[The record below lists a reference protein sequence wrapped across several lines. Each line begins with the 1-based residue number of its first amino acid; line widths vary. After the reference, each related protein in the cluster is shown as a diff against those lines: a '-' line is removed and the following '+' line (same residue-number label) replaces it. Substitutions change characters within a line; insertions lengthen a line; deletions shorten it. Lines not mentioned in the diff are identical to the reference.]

1 MSKNRPLIHASNK
14 ELDIQLN
21 VIEGSIPKDWY
32 GTVYLNSPC
41 GTVNSNGLPYP
52 DGSAELGSPIMNG
65 DGYVY
70 RIDLGD
76 DRVRLKTAIMKPFC
90 YYADLA
96 TKLGNTNGYGKL
108 YQFKNDGLTRMSL
121 DLGSRDELNT
131 AITPFQFKD
140 DAAPRML
147 ACYDAGRNWEI
158 NVEDLSMV
166 TPIGANEEYTF
177 STPPQLFPFPVIQ
190 STAHPSFDPLTREMF
205 LVNFTKSLHTMT
217 DHEAIVELLKKDF
230 KGVETF
236 LEKMVDSLGDHTDH
250 HKIGEEITKWLSKS
264 HLEEMEQK
272 AAKWIHGLFHRH
284 KNRKSTP
291 VKASTEAEGGDTT
304 ADNIYLLRWTGEQ
317 GPLDK
322 WQVVDEHGEP
332 LKIIQCM
339 HQTAISEDYIILA
352 DATFKFAFD
361 LMINAPFK
369 SDRINAW
376 LRKQLTTAQEPYLDI
391 YLVERKNLDPNSPT
405 VTSKKLTE
413 PIPLESVHFTAD
425 YRNPDGKITLHLAHN
440 SAACLAEWVR
450 TFDKKAPDGKHP
462 VNPEVIGLIST
473 GCMDIGRIGKVV
485 IDGPSA
491 TIVSQEYIVEPGNLD
506 DVDKVGAHTWGVGLY
521 TFRDIISPNKVVDQ
535 IRHNY
540 WSSFGMS
547 PDLLTKFIYDLY
559 SDYPNAIYT
568 PKQVLDITNKGIPF
582 VLSRQNVATM
592 KQEDFYQFDKNVRL
606 YSVQFVPR
614 KPGSDPVS
622 KDEQKDGYIFT
633 SEVVNYPN
641 EQGNNYRCEM
651 WIFKAW
657 DLASGPCCKLTHPDL
672 DYAFTLHSAWVEEVK
687 APDNYTY
694 KVDTRKD
701 YDPLIKGLLPSL
713 RVKPIQDLFE
723 KHIYPH
729 FD

>member
-1 MSKNRPLIHASNK
+1 MSQNRTLIHASNK
-14 ELDIQLN
+14 ELDIKMN
-21 VIEGSIPKDWY
+21 VKEGKLPEDWY

-52 DGSAELGSPIMNG
+52 EGSSEVGSPIMNG

-70 RIDLGD
+70 RIDLGAEQ
-76 DRVRLKTAIMKPFC
+76 VRLRTAIMKPPC

-96 TKLGNTNGYGKL
+96 TKVGNKNGYGSL
-108 YQFKNDGLTRMSL
+108 YHFKNDGLTRMSL

-131 AITPFQFKD
+131 AITPFQFGEDKT
-140 DAAPRML
+140 PRML

-158 NVEDLSMV
+158 DVEDMSMV

-177 STPPQLFPFPVIQ
+177 STPPMLFPFPVIQ
-190 STAHPSFDPLTREMF
+190 STAHPSFDPLTKEMF
-205 LVNFTKSLHTMT
+205 IVNYTKSLHTMT
-217 DHEAIVELLKKDF
+217 DHEAIVEILKKDF
-230 KGVETF
+230 KGVESF
-236 LEKMVDSLGDHTDH
+236 LEHMISSLEH
-250 HKIGEEITKWLSKS
+250 HKEPHIIFEEIGKWLSKT
-264 HLEEMEQK
+264 HLKEIEKK
-272 AAKWIHGLFHRH
+272 AVTWVHNLFHGH
-284 KNRKSTP
+284 KKKKSAP

-317 GPLDK
+317 KPLDK

-339 HQTAISEDYIILA
+339 HQTTLSEDYIILA

-376 LRKQLTTAQEPYLDI
+376 LRKLLTTTQEPYLNLF
-391 YLVERKNLDPNSPT
+391 LVNRKDLDPSSPT
-405 VTSKKLTE
+405 VKSTRLAE
-413 PIPLESVHFTAD
+413 PISLESVHFTVD
-425 YRNPDGKITLHLAHN
+425 YKNPGGKITLHLAHN

-450 TFDKKAPDGKHP
+450 TYDKKAPDGLHP
-462 VNPEVIGLIST
+462 VDPEVIGLIST

-485 IDGPSA
+485 IDGPTG
-491 TIVSQEYIVEPGNLD
+491 TIDSQEFIVEPGNID
-506 DVDKVGAHTWGVGLY
+506 DVDHVGAHTWGVGLY

-540 WSSFGMS
+540 FSSFGMS
-547 PDLLTKFIYDLY
+547 PDLLTHFIYELY

-568 PKQVLDITNKGIPF
+568 PQQVLNITKKGIPF

-614 KPGSDPVS
+614 KPGLPPVTD
-622 KDEQKDGYIFT
+622 DEQKDGYIFT

-641 EQGNNYRCEM
+641 DQGNNYQCEM

-657 DLASGPCCKLTHPDL
+657 DLASGPCCKLTHPEL
-672 DYAFTLHSAWVEEVK
+672 DYAFTLHSAWLETVK
-687 APDNYTY
+687 SADEIRY

-701 YDPLIKGLLPSL
+701 YDPLIKGLQPKS
-713 RVKPIQDLFE
+713 RVKPIQDLFDN
-723 KHIYPH
+723 HVYPH
-729 FD
+729 FE